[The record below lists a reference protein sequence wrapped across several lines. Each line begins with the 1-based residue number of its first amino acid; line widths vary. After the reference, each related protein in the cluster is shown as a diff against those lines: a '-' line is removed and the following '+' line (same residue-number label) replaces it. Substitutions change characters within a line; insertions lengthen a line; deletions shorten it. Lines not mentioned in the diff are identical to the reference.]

1 MPGQVLVVKAFA
13 YLHQLLNRPLVRA
26 EEQRNVFNSLLFFL
40 QSFLQYIKIFL
51 DLARFFDDELVL
63 QLIPTTTKFYGHMA
77 AYVTSPSPMTW
88 TLQRWFTGFTFYRVT
103 ASSVIISVYHCNIH
117 LQGEKKTFGWWINE
131 VGNESM
137 MKMACPGH
145 ARSSILTPE
154 AMCNLKVWVNVVRGK
169 KNSKQRGKGCI
180 PILVRCFFEIYK
192 LMSISFKSPFKRHK
206 NTYSALF
213 CFKGPSGDLAEVK
226 GRMLWREVDH

>member
-77 AYVTSPSPMTW
+77 AYVTSPSPMT
-88 TLQRWFTGFTFYRVT
+88 
-103 ASSVIISVYHCNIH
+103 
-117 LQGEKKTFGWWINE
+117 
-131 VGNESM
+131 
-137 MKMACPGH
+137 
-145 ARSSILTPE
+145 
-154 AMCNLKVWVNVVRGK
+154 
-169 KNSKQRGKGCI
+169 
-180 PILVRCFFEIYK
+180 
-192 LMSISFKSPFKRHK
+192 
-206 NTYSALF
+206 
-213 CFKGPSGDLAEVK
+213 
-226 GRMLWREVDH
+226 